1 MMFKA
6 VIGNRQ
12 HEDYGVVTLPF
23 PVKDGDYDSDCK
35 MLRGLDVGEA
45 GARDCCIREIEGSVP
60 VLKQLEGTCVAFD
73 ELRWL
78 GVQLDAFDKYELAA
92 YQAMAAKLDL
102 HDVKDFI
109 DLTFCCQQATVI
121 TDFSD
126 LDAVGRRHYLTT
138 HGGCAVK
145 SEWESVDGKETAL
158 LLLSGGNGTVT
169 PYGVVFDNGMRL
181 EQRYDGHRLPP
192 EPMGDA
198 LLEIAAISA
207 AEAEMEAMPVWLY
220 LPASNNQI
228 EHALKRASIDPQ
240 AMRLRLSH
248 YDLPGELA
256 AAIDLEQDSLSDINR
271 MCRAIACLDKQELH
285 MPIPLL
291 REIPVLGTLF
301 EQTAVGYLA
310 FLLVPLTAFVLK
322 RTRIGLTVRSVGEN
336 PRCCDAL
343 GIHVMRTR
351 YLSVLYGSMLAG
363 LGGAFVSMGQ
373 LSFFTVGMIAG
384 RGYMTLA
391 AIVFGN
397 YTPWGIMLA
406 CVLFGAVSSL
416 QYMLQATSTLIP
428 YQIWVAFP
436 YLFAVL
442 ALCLYRTR
450 SKAPA
455 CSGQPFVRK

>member
-1 MMFKA
+1 MLDTLTRLLSTTLIMTTPMLVAAMGTLFIERSGIIN
-6 VIGNRQ
+6 IGN
-12 HEDYGVVTLPF
+12 EGFMIMGALMGVVGSYVSHSALVGALVAMVSAGLLGLVFAFFTITLRANQ
-23 PVKDGDYDSDCK
+23 VVT
-35 MLRGLDVGEA
+35 GLA
-45 GARDCCIREIEGSVP
+45 INA
-60 VLKQLEGTCVAFD
+60 
-73 ELRWL
+73 
-78 GVQLDAFDKYELAA
+78 
-92 YQAMAAKLDL
+92 
-102 HDVKDFI
+102 
-109 DLTFCCQQATVI
+109 
-121 TDFSD
+121 
-126 LDAVGRRHYLTT
+126 
-138 HGGCAVK
+138 
-145 SEWESVDGKETAL
+145 
-158 LLLSGGNGTVT
+158 
-169 PYGVVFDNGMRL
+169 
-181 EQRYDGHRLPP
+181 
-192 EPMGDA
+192 
-198 LLEIAAISA
+198 IAAAVTSLLFRQIFGLSA
-207 AEAEMEAMPVWLY
+207 TIP
-220 LPASNNQI
+220 
-228 EHALKRASIDPQ
+228 H
-240 AMRLRLSH
+240 
-248 YDLPGELA
+248 
-256 AAIDLEQDSLSDINR
+256 
-271 MCRAIACLDKQELH
+271 IATFEN